1 VRNEIPNLKLQ
12 IPNKPQAPNPN
23 DGNAGARRIARLT
36 FGILHFEF
44 VWDLEFGAWCLLIV
58 CLLVAGA
65 QAGTRVLHFPRDRYM
80 GSLYIEDPC
89 LGSPYKELGR
99 DLSLPYGLSP
109 RGLTLAGDWDYVGR
123 AQGDAAVPAGRNVRL
138 VVRLGHRRE
147 DAGRLAALPPRQ
159 QKFDILDRWPQGPL
173 GLSGL
178 SALEPNDLYCLYV
191 WNLVRRADADE
202 CVLKPIRHLT
212 GLQVLTLHTTGVTDK
227 GLEYLRDLRSL
238 RALEFSVEM
247 SITGAGLAV
256 LKDLPHLE
264 YLDLGAGVTD
274 AGLKELGQ
282 LTKLRWLRIHT
293 GRIWGPGLA
302 ELARSPRLEGL
313 CFLGNDDLSD
323 QHMRYLEGLTQLKS
337 LTFWGV
343 ADRLSDAGMASIG
356 KLRNLEE
363 LYFIGWS
370 APSFSLAGIT
380 PWKDLKKLR
389 KLDFGLGWVGP
400 PGVVYGD
407 DVARQLAQ
415 MSSLESIKGVAYL
428 SADGLKTL
436 ATLPNLKCLHV
447 SLKDRRQ
454 GYEGPTGVAHL
465 AKLRSLEDLAFMGG
479 ESLSDDDA
487 AQFESLPN
495 LRNLF
500 IADSNMTE
508 RGMASLGR
516 LRHLEHLTIGGHGFL
531 TKQALNEL
539 KDLTNLQTLDVSMLS
554 LTKPPIDETPLNL
567 SLLRKLKTLELQGVD
582 LQDADLASLAG
593 LADLEWLMID
603 GSFTEN
609 GLRHLNG
616 LDSLKLLSLTGLSSS
631 SGEGLS
637 RLAEFPKLEDVHLR
651 GRTTDAALRRLTGS
665 SLLRSV
671 SLMTDEPIRPAT
683 IEHLKQTL
691 PGIESIHIDRLTPD
705 SPPLIRSGPARRGRP
720 PARGTPQRQR

>member
-1 VRNEIPNLKLQ
+1 MRNETPDSKLQ
-12 IPNKPQAPNPN
+12 IPNNSQAPSSN
-23 DGNAGARRIARLT
+23 DQDASPHRMGRLG
-36 FGILHFEF
+36 FGGLGLGF
-44 VWDLEFGAWCLLIV
+44 VWDLEFGAWCLFVVTTCIL
-58 CLLVAGA
+58 ATA
-65 QAGTRVLHFPRDRYM
+65 ASAGTRVLHFPRDQYV
-80 GSLYIEDPC
+80 GSLYVEDPC

-109 RGLTLAGDWDYVGR
+109 RGLTLGGDWDYVGR

-138 VVRLGHRRE
+138 LVRLGHRKE

-159 QKFDILDRWPQGPL
+159 QKFDIMDRYPQGPL
-173 GLSGL
+173 DLSGL
-178 SALEPNDLYCLYV
+178 SALEPNDLHSLYV
-191 WNLVRRADADE
+191 WNLVRRADADD

-212 GLQVLTLHTTGVTDK
+212 GLRILTLHTTGVTDK

-238 RALEFSVEM
+238 RALEFSAET
-247 SITGAGLAV
+247 SITGGGLAV
-256 LKDLPHLE
+256 LKDLPNLE
-264 YLDLGAGVTD
+264 YLDLGTGTTD

-302 ELARSPRLEGL
+302 ELARLPRLEGL
-313 CFLGNDDLSD
+313 CFLGSDDLSG

-337 LTFWGV
+337 LSFWGV
-343 ADRLSDAGMASIG
+343 AESLSDAGMASIG

-370 APSFSLAGIT
+370 APQFSLAGIA

-389 KLDFGLGWVGP
+389 KLDFGLGWAGP
-400 PGVVYGD
+400 PGVRYGD

-415 MSSLESIKGVAYL
+415 MPRLESIKGVAYL
-428 SADGLKTL
+428 SAEGLKTI

-447 SLKDRRQ
+447 SLKDRHQ
-454 GYEGPTGVAHL
+454 GYAGPTGVAHL
-465 AKLRSLEDLAFMGG
+465 AKLRSLEELAFMGG

-495 LRNLF
+495 MRNLF

-516 LRHLEHLTIGGHGFL
+516 LRYLEHLTIGGHGFL

-554 LTKPPIDETPLNL
+554 LTKPPIDETLLNL
-567 SLLRKLKTLELQGVD
+567 ASLRRLKTLELQGVD
-582 LQDADLASLAG
+582 LQDGDLASLAG
-593 LADLEWLMID
+593 LRDLEWLAID
-603 GSFTEN
+603 GSFTEA
-609 GLRHLNG
+609 GLRRLTG
-616 LDSLKLLSLTGLSSS
+616 LDSLKLMSLTGVSLS

-637 RLAEFPKLEDVHLR
+637 HLAEFPKLEDVHLR
-651 GRTTDAALRRLTGS
+651 GQTTDAALRRLTGS
-665 SLLRSV
+665 PLLRSV
-671 SLMTDEPIRPAT
+671 SLMTDVPVRPAT
-683 IEHLKQTL
+683 IDHLKQTL
-691 PGIESIHIDRLTPD
+691 PGIESIHVDRLMPD
-705 SPPLIRSGPARRGRP
+705 SPPRIRSSPAPRGRSP
-720 PARGTPQRQR
+720 RRQR